1 MTQTA
6 EPAPQ
11 TGLLYIVILSYPF
24 RLFNHYCRVFLDL
37 RQLQPGK
44 AVRHLGEQRRR
55 YPVARLPVFH
65 KKLQWQTEDPQPGKT
80 RRTTHGQFPPRF
92 HRIYPFGRKRS
103 CHLPRPFEVGPAV
116 RAFNDYCFHE
126 ST

>member
-37 RQLQPGK
+37 RQLQSGK
-44 AVRHLGEQRRR
+44 AVRHLGEQWRR

-65 KKLQWQTEDPQPGKT
+65 KNYNGKLRILSRVKPAEPRMDNFLLVFIVYT
-80 RRTTHGQFPPRF
+80 RLGGSGLAT
-92 HRIYPFGRKRS
+92 
-103 CHLPRPFEVGPAV
+103 CPA
-116 RAFNDYCFHE
+116 RLR
-126 ST
+126 